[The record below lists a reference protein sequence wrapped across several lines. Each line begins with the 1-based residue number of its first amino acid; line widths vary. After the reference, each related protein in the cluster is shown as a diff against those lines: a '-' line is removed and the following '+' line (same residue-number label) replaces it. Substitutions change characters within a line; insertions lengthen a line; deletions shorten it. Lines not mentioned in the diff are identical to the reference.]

1 MSTHIFDELPLLLTG
16 EADRATVA
24 LAADHLREC
33 EDCQQELVSA
43 LIAHASLSSAARFAP
58 ELRSLLSTDD
68 AEDRPAEPA
77 DLPDL
82 TPVFEMAK
90 QEARAPRH
98 SVLPS
103 RARSRR
109 VRWIA
114 AAAVAGVAGRWRR
127 GPGRPEPRW
136 FPGRRARY
144 SSPHSIRAEV
154 AASAKLVGN
163 NEVQVDASS
172 LPTPGSGT
180 NYEVWL
186 TDTARKNLQPVGWVG
201 SNGQTRL
208 QIPSSLLDK
217 FTDIEVS
224 VQDSVEAYEFSGT
237 SVLRGNYRYD
247 FDSPARA
254 GGPQHALRKTS
265 YARC

>member
-82 TPVFEMAK
+82 TPIFEMAK

-98 SVLPS
+98 SVVPP

-109 VRWIA
+109 ARWIA
-114 AAAVAGVAGRWRR
+114 VAAVAGVLVGGGIGEAGREQR
-127 GPGRPEPRW
+127 GPGGREFPSGTRNGQKLRGVAYRHRSQEPAAGGMDRLERPDEAADAVVASRKVHKHRGECA
-136 FPGRRARY
+136 GRR
-144 SSPHSIRAEV
+144 
-154 AASAKLVGN
+154 
-163 NEVQVDASS
+163 
-172 LPTPGSGT
+172 SG
-180 NYEVWL
+180 V
-186 TDTARKNLQPVGWVG
+186 
-201 SNGQTRL
+201 
-208 QIPSSLLDK
+208 
-217 FTDIEVS
+217 
-224 VQDSVEAYEFSGT
+224 
-237 SVLRGNYRYD
+237 
-247 FDSPARA
+247 
-254 GGPQHALRKTS
+254 
-265 YARC
+265 

>member
-82 TPVFEMAK
+82 TPIFEMAK

-98 SVLPS
+98 SVVPP

-109 VRWIA
+109 A
-114 AAAVAGVAGRWRR
+114 RWRR
-127 GPGRPEPRW
+127 GARCPEPRW
-136 FPGRRARY
+136 FPGRANGTARRIRSG
-144 SSPHSIRAEV
+144 SSGGIGEAGREQR
-154 AASAKLVGN
+154 G
-163 NEVQVDASS
+163 
-172 LPTPGSGT
+172 PGGREFPSGT
-180 NYEVWL
+180 
-186 TDTARKNLQPVGWVG
+186 R
-201 SNGQTRL
+201 NGQ
-208 QIPSSLLDK
+208 K
-217 FTDIEVS
+217 
-224 VQDSVEAYEFSGT
+224 
-237 SVLRGNYRYD
+237 LRGVAYRHR
-247 FDSPARA
+247 SQEPAA
-254 GGPQHALRKTS
+254 GGMDRLERPDEAADAIVASRQVHKHRGECAGRRS
-265 YARC
+265 GV